1 MRATTPMAWLPI
13 VLLAS
18 CGAPQPTAQ
27 TLVADARQEMNRFE
41 YRKALALADRALEI
55 DPLDQ
60 EARDLH
66 HEIEAILDQSDAP
79 LETTTEMVRK
89 PPRSEFSET
98 DMPLD
103 DVLFGVPGSIPGV
116 GTDNTAGIFFDNGG
130 GSELRTRIE
139 RAPGGYVCP
148 PVQPGPAPPL
158 PEESTERYDAVK
170 ESGFHLV
177 SDEPLSTFSID
188 VDTASYSNV
197 RRFLTAGELPP
208 PGAVRIEEMVN
219 YFRYDY
225 APPEG
230 DDPFAVH
237 LEVAGCPWAPDHR
250 LVRIG
255 LKGAEIDLSER
266 PPTNLVFLIDV
277 SGSMDEPNKLPLL
290 VRAFHLLVDSLR
302 ERDHVA
308 IVVYAGSS
316 GLVLPSTSGGRK
328 DAIRAALDGLRAG
341 GSTNGGEGI
350 ELAYRLAADHFV
362 EGGTNRV
369 VLATDGDFNVGVASR
384 DELVRLVQEKA
395 KSGVFLSVLGFGT
408 GNLQDSQLEEL
419 ADKGNGNYAYVDG
432 LREAKKVLVEQM
444 AGTLLTIAKDVKI
457 QVEFNPALVAAHR
470 LIGYENRALAHQDFN
485 DDAKDAGEIGAGHT
499 VTALYEIVPAGQD
512 LRVPGVDPLRYQTA
526 RGATEDAATGELLT
540 VKLRSK
546 APDGDTSRLVERR
559 ATDAGTGFD
568 DASTDF
574 RFAAAVAEFAM
585 LLRDSEH
592 RGDAN
597 HDAVLEIARSS
608 LGDDVTGWRAE
619 FLDLVARAKRI
630 DRRDPHD

>member
-1 MRATTPMAWLPI
+1 MRP
-13 VLLAS
+13 VRLAS
-18 CGAPQPTAQ
+18 IAIVFMACTSPESLEPAPGEGTAAQ
-27 TLVADARQEMNRFE
+27 TRRPESNQ
-41 YRKALALADRALEI
+41 
-55 DPLDQ
+55 PL
-60 EARDLH
+60 
-66 HEIEAILDQSDAP
+66 
-79 LETTTEMVRK
+79 
-89 PPRSEFSET
+89 
-98 DMPLD
+98 
-103 DVLFGVPGSIPGV
+103 V
-116 GTDNTAGIFFDNGG
+116 GTEEVLMDDLEQLDGGQFDNNGNLLTVNQAFQPAAG
-130 GSELRTRIE
+130 FYFAP
-139 RAPGGYVCP
+139 APGP
-148 PVQPGPAPPL
+148 PAPPV
-158 PEESTERYDAVK
+158 PESNTERYDAI
-170 ESGFHLV
+170 EENDFRLV
-177 SDEPLSTFSID
+177 RDEPLSTFSID

-197 RRFLTAGELPP
+197 RRLLSDGHLPP
-208 PGAVRIEEMVN
+208 SGAVRIEEMVN

-225 APPEG
+225 AEPED

-255 LKGAEIDLSER
+255 LKGAEIDLAQR
-266 PPTNLVFLIDV
+266 PPANLVFLIDV
-277 SGSMDEPNKLPLL
+277 SGSMSEELPLL
-290 VRAFHLLVDSLR
+290 VRGFHLLVDQLR
-302 ERDHVA
+302 DKDQVA
-308 IVVYAGSS
+308 IVVYAGAS

-328 DAIRAALDGLRAG
+328 DAIRAALDGLQAG

-350 ELAYRLAADHFV
+350 ELAYRVAADHFV

-619 FLDLVARAKRI
+619 FLDLVAKANSI
-630 DRRDPHD
+630 TP